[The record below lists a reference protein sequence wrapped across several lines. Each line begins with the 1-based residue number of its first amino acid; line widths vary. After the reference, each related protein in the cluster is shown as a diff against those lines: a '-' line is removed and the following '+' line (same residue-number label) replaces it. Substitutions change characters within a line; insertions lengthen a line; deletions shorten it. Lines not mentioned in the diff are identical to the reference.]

1 MSKYIYHNRKKR
13 FEKLPKYIY
22 QRRNGWFEIRKRVG
36 GVLVYW
42 GSYPSL
48 EEAKLHRAYYIGKKW
63 NVKPAYKANKHIIQ
77 RDDHY
82 IIMKKVNDRTTSFGT
97 FSNLE
102 DARHERDICERCNW
116 DYNEIVEWED

>member
-1 MSKYIYHNRKKR
+1 MTKYCYQRRTKT

-22 QRRNGWFEIRKRVG
+22 QRQNGWFEIRKRVG

-48 EEAKLHRAYYIGKKW
+48 EEAKLHRAYYIGKNWKI
-63 NVKPAYKANKHIIQ
+63 KPVFKANKHIVQ
-77 RDDHY
+77 RGDNY
-82 IIMKKVNDRTTSFGT
+82 IILKKVGGKITSFGT
-97 FSNLE
+97 FTDLE
-102 DARHERDICERCNW
+102 QARHERDICEICNW